1 MFLGQGFF
9 CSSSEALEK
18 SFPSVSGCAGARA
31 ALASHPTTSLL
42 LLLKIIM
49 LIRWPLIVGV
59 RELCLR
65 AVSAGMRG
73 LGMQRVVALTCPS
86 PARGCHSSVSQ
97 PVRSHPLSP
106 LPVAGSLLLSS
117 LPCTWAAGLNLGF
130 VRHEVEVWAICLS
143 TLAAILLLLCAAS
156 AADGDSSDGKGTF
169 ILPTQAVGRPWLLG
183 QAGEKEAAGQ

>member
-18 SFPSVSGCAGARA
+18 SFPSVSSCAGARA

-59 RELCLR
+59 RELCLS

-73 LGMQRVVALTCPS
+73 LAMQRVVALASPS
-86 PARGCHSSVSQ
+86 PARGCAQCHSQRGPVPCPRCLWLGHSSCPS
-97 PVRSHPLSP
+97 PVH
-106 LPVAGSLLLSS
+106 
-117 LPCTWAAGLNLGF
+117 GL
-130 VRHEVEVWAICLS
+130 
-143 TLAAILLLLCAAS
+143 
-156 AADGDSSDGKGTF
+156 
-169 ILPTQAVGRPWLLG
+169 QA
-183 QAGEKEAAGQ
+183 